1 MLELNGHALSRMGLD
16 EVNKLLASLPA
27 GDVRLKILKGQ
38 GSEKLP
44 TRASDTL
51 DKLLDK
57 KMEKRREEGSVGSS
71 LSGASGAS
79 DELGEYWETRG
90 GGEDI
95 RSSLCQWPV
104 INWQVEEGQG
114 GRRGY

>member
-90 GGEDI
+90 GEDI